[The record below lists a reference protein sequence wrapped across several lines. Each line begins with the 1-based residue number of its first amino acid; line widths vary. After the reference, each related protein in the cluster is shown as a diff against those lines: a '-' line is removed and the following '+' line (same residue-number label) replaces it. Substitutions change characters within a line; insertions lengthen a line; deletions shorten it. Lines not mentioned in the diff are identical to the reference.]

1 MGLKTLFS
9 FPNVLFIH
17 YLWIMKTMCCVLFL
31 LVFVSCNQ
39 KEINNLEKINSE
51 LNQKITQLEIIND
64 SLREQNMFL
73 DSFNYWYNND
83 FEGINFEGIG
93 QVKSSFIEKSL
104 QERVELIPAKAVL
117 GGTMYF
123 TKTQVIGNKWVVAE
137 FEDGHI
143 LGLALYK
150 YEIKDSKIAFKLI
163 DSYIY

>member
-1 MGLKTLFS
+1 
-9 FPNVLFIH
+9 
-17 YLWIMKTMCCVLFL
+17 MKSMCVILFL
-31 LVFVSCNQ
+31 LVFVSCNR
-39 KEINNLEKINSE
+39 KEIKDLGKSNYE
-51 LNQKITQLEIIND
+51 LNQKITQLELIND
-64 SLREQNMFL
+64 SLREANMFL

-93 QVKSSFIEKSL
+93 QIKSSFIENSL

-123 TKTQVIGNKWVVAE
+123 TKTQVIGNKWIVAG

-143 LGLALYK
+143 LGMALYK
-150 YEIKDSKIAFKLI
+150 YEIKDSKIEFKLI

>member
-1 MGLKTLFS
+1 
-9 FPNVLFIH
+9 
-17 YLWIMKTMCCVLFL
+17 MKSMCVILFL

-39 KEINNLEKINSE
+39 KEIKDLEKSNYE
-51 LNQKITQLEIIND
+51 LNQKITQLELIND
-64 SLREQNMFL
+64 SLREANMFL

-83 FEGINFEGIG
+83 FKGINFERLG
-93 QVKSSFIEKSL
+93 QVKSSFIENSL

-123 TKTQVIGNKWVVAE
+123 TKTQVIGNKWIVAE

-143 LGLALYK
+143 LGMALYK
-150 YEIKDSKIAFKLI
+150 YEINDSKIAFKLI